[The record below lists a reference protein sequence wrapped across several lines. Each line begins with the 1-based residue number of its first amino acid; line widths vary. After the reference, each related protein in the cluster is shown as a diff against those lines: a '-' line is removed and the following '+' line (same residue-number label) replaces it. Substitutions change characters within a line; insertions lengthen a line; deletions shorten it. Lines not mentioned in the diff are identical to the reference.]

1 MKNVW
6 VEKTLAGMTPGEKA
20 GQVLMVAFHG
30 LNADTLPG
38 VMDKIKR
45 YHLGGYFQCKNTM
58 AVMRDVSEVIQRE
71 AGRPILAGADLES
84 GTGYM
89 FEGGS
94 LFPRQMARAAGG
106 DEKTEYEI
114 GRITAREGRAV
125 GIHMTASPVLDVHV
139 NPAYPDGNTR
149 AYGDDPAVVTR
160 LAVANIRGLQENGM
174 AAIAK
179 HFPGTGSTDMDQHM
193 AAAFIPE
200 SRARME
206 SVFLR
211 PYREAI
217 RRTDLMSV
225 MVSHLDVPSLVKEKH
240 PVDGLPVPTSLSR
253 EIITGILK
261 KKLGFRGIAMT
272 DAFNMGGV
280 NNRYTRAEASAK
292 AIQAGV
298 DIVLC
303 FDHGTLEVEY
313 EGVLKGVKDGVIP
326 ARRLDDAV
334 RNILGIMR
342 RLGLDSGQA
351 GPLSREEFAAAIP
364 ADRHDAL
371 SRGITDRAVTV
382 LRNRPR
388 LLPLANMRGKK
399 ALVISAYNPDR
410 ELVVKKGHKPYVESV
425 PDLLRKR
432 GLSVT
437 VVEVTP
443 EFGPDDRVRMNRIIA
458 KSDIVFLDIFGIPSY
473 GIGTILPHRA
483 VMELFYNG
491 ILNCGKPVV
500 VNLFGDPFISRYA
513 PSARAL
519 LCTFDETVY
528 SQESAIKVCFGEIPA
543 RGRSPVNLPPWF
555 TRGSGERI

>member
-1 MKNVW
+1 
-6 VEKTLAGMTPGEKA
+6 
-20 GQVLMVAFHG
+20 
-30 LNADTLPG
+30 
-38 VMDKIKR
+38 MDRINR
-45 YHLGGYFQCKNTM
+45 FHLGGYFQCKNTM
-58 AVMRDVSEVIQRE
+58 AVMRDMSEAIQ
-71 AGRPILAGADLES
+71 AGAKIPVLAGADLES

-114 GRITAREGRAV
+114 GRITAREGRAA

-206 SVFLR
+206 KVFLR

-253 EIITGILK
+253 EIVAGLLK
-261 KKLGFRGIAMT
+261 KKLGFRGVAMT

-280 NNRYTRAEASAK
+280 NNRYTRGEAAVK

-298 DIVLC
+298 DIVLV
-303 FDHGTLEVEY
+303 FDPGSLEQEY
-313 EGVLKGVKDGVIP
+313 EAVLKAVRDGVIP
-326 ARRLDDAV
+326 SRRMDDAV
-334 RNILGIMR
+334 RNILNVKH
-342 RLGLDSGQA
+342 RLGLDSGRA
-351 GPLSREEFAAAIP
+351 GPLPREEFAEAVSP
-364 ADRHDAL
+364 GRHDAV
-371 SRGITDRAVTV
+371 SRRITDRAVTV
-382 LRNRPR
+382 LRNRPG
-388 LLPLANMRGKK
+388 LLPLRNMGGKK
-399 ALVISAYNPDR
+399 AVVISAYNPDR
-410 ELVVKKGHKPYVESV
+410 ELAVKKGHKPYVEAV
-425 PDLLRKR
+425 PGLLKAR
-432 GLSVT
+432 GMEVET
-437 VVEVTP
+437 VEVTP
-443 EFGPDDRVRMNRIIA
+443 EFGWDDKTKMNAAIA
-458 KSDIVFLDIFGIPSY
+458 RSDIVFLDIFGIPSY

-483 VMELFYNG
+483 VMELFYAG

-500 VNLFGDPFISRYA
+500 VNLIGDPFISRYA

-519 LCTFDETVY
+519 ICTFDETAF
-528 SQESAIKVCFGEIPA
+528 SQESAVKVCFGEIPA
-543 RGRSPVNLPPWF
+543 RGRSPVNLGPWF
-555 TRGSGERI
+555 KRGAGVKV